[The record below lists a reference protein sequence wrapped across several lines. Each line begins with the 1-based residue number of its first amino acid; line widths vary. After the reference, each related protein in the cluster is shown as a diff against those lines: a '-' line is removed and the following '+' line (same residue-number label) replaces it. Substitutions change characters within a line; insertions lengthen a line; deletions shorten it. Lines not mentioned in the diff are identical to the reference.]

1 MTQYAIPTLPDGFA
15 LRPIAPDDMP
25 YLRDLYASTRTDLA
39 QTPWS
44 DEQKA
49 AFIQMQFEAQ
59 HTHYHSVRPQAGY
72 YVVLHH
78 GQAIG
83 RIYIDWER
91 DGRLHLME
99 ITLEP
104 RWRGQG
110 IGTTL
115 LRWLMD
121 EAARRG
127 VTLSL
132 YVEDYNPAYRLYQ
145 RLGFITKDPPGI
157 YTYMTWEPPR

>member
-1 MTQYAIPTLPDGFA
+1 
-15 LRPIAPDDMP
+15 
-25 YLRDLYASTRTDLA
+25 
-39 QTPWS
+39 
-44 DEQKA
+44 
-49 AFIQMQFEAQ
+49 
-59 HTHYHSVRPQAGY
+59 
-72 YVVLHH
+72 
-78 GQAIG
+78 
-83 RIYIDWER
+83 
-91 DGRLHLME
+91 ME